1 MHYFFE
7 HIAIFL
13 GIATVKTSYVLKRA
27 RQGLLMEGYTNIKR
41 LWVHDEEVMF
51 SSHDLKKI
59 VFHHDPMTF
68 SNLYI
73 LPLKALSM
81 LLSEQVLFSL

>member
-7 HIAIFL
+7 HIAIFW
-13 GIATVKTSYVLKRA
+13 VKTSYVLKRA

-73 LPLKALSM
+73 LPPY
-81 LLSEQVLFSL
+81 SLTDPV